1 MITRIGV
8 PSRVNKA
15 NSGFTLIELLLV
27 VAIIGL
33 LAAIAIPQFIA
44 YRTRAID
51 TQMKSDLKNAAMAM
65 ESYFAEF
72 KIYPASVG
80 SISSAGLQANHRYR
94 RLLSLLRRRLRLR
107 SRRALPMDPSRV
119 LHTTAPPA
127 RSIDYRQKFVFVAD
141 SLSLTLTGVKHDSSP
156 SLLSTGEE

>member
-1 MITRIGV
+1 MGV
-8 PSRVNKA
+8 PSSINKT

-33 LAAIAIPQFIA
+33 LAAIAIPQFVV

-51 TQMKSDLKNAAMAM
+51 TQMKNDLKNAAMAM

-80 SISSAGLQANHRYR
+80 SISSAG
-94 RLLSLLRRRLRLR
+94 
-107 SRRALPMDPSRV
+107 
-119 LHTTAPPA
+119 
-127 RSIDYRQKFVFVAD
+127 YRQTSGINLVISVTSPSSF
-141 SLSLTLTGVKHDSSP
+141 TLTASTPNGSQPSFTYDSV
-156 SLLSTGEE
+156 TGTIN

>member
-1 MITRIGV
+1 VLSKVLKTNI
-8 PSRVNKA
+8 
-15 NSGFTLIELLLV
+15 GFTLIELLLV

-80 SISSAGLQANHRYR
+80 SISSAGFRQTNGV
-94 RLLSLLRRRLRLR
+94 
-107 SRRALPMDPSRV
+107 ALAISVVSPSSFT
-119 LHTTAPPA
+119 LTATAPNGSQPSFTYNSA
-127 RSIDYRQKFVFVAD
+127 
-141 SLSLTLTGVKHDSSP
+141 TG
-156 SLLSTGEE
+156 TIN

>member
-1 MITRIGV
+1 LSATIPNNV
-8 PSRVNKA
+8 LSRVIKPR
-15 NSGFTLIELLLV
+15 SGFTLIELLLV

-51 TQMKSDLKNAAMAM
+51 TQMKFDLKNAAMAM

-80 SISSAGLQANHRYR
+80 SISSVGFRQTNGVGLAI
-94 RLLSLLRRRLRLR
+94 SVT
-107 SRRALPMDPSRV
+107 SP
-119 LHTTAPPA
+119 TT
-127 RSIDYRQKFVFVAD
+127 F
-141 SLSLTLTGVKHDSSP
+141 TLTASAPNGSQPSFTYDSN
-156 SLLSTGEE
+156 TGLVN

>member
-1 MITRIGV
+1 MTAWDNAS
-8 PSRVNKA
+8 SRVRK
-15 NSGFTLIELLLV
+15 STGFTLIELLLV
-27 VAIIGL
+27 AAIIGL

-80 SISSAGLQANHRYR
+80 SISSVG
-94 RLLSLLRRRLRLR
+94 
-107 SRRALPMDPSRV
+107 
-119 LHTTAPPA
+119 
-127 RSIDYRQKFVFVAD
+127 YRQTNDIALVISVTSPSSF
-141 SLSLTLTGVKHDSSP
+141 TLTASTPNGSQP
-156 SLLSTGEE
+156 SFTYNSITGTIN

>member
-1 MITRIGV
+1 MPSSINKTIT
-8 PSRVNKA
+8 
-15 NSGFTLIELLLV
+15 GFTLIELLLV

-51 TQMKSDLKNAAMAM
+51 MQMKNDLKNAAMAM

-80 SISSAGLQANHRYR
+80 SVSFAG
-94 RLLSLLRRRLRLR
+94 
-107 SRRALPMDPSRV
+107 
-119 LHTTAPPA
+119 
-127 RSIDYRQKFVFVAD
+127 YRQTSGINLVISVTSPSSF
-141 SLSLTLTGVKHDSSP
+141 TLTASTPNGSQP
-156 SLLSTGEE
+156 SFTYNSVTGTIN

>member
-1 MITRIGV
+1 MPSSINKTIT
-8 PSRVNKA
+8 
-15 NSGFTLIELLLV
+15 GFTLIELLLV

-51 TQMKSDLKNAAMAM
+51 MQMKNDLKNAAMAM

-80 SISSAGLQANHRYR
+80 SVSSAG
-94 RLLSLLRRRLRLR
+94 
-107 SRRALPMDPSRV
+107 
-119 LHTTAPPA
+119 
-127 RSIDYRQKFVFVAD
+127 YRQTSGINLVIFVTSPSSF
-141 SLSLTLTGVKHDSSP
+141 TLTASTPNGSQP
-156 SLLSTGEE
+156 SFTYNSVTGTIN

>member
-1 MITRIGV
+1 MSSRI
-8 PSRVNKA
+8 NKPNA
-15 NSGFTLIELLLV
+15 GFTLIELLLV

-33 LAAIAIPQFIA
+33 LATIAIPQFIA

-80 SISSAGLQANHRYR
+80 SISSVG
-94 RLLSLLRRRLRLR
+94 
-107 SRRALPMDPSRV
+107 
-119 LHTTAPPA
+119 
-127 RSIDYRQKFVFVAD
+127 YRQTNGIALAISVTSPSSF
-141 SLSLTLTGVKHDSSP
+141 TLTASTSNGSQP
-156 SLLSTGEE
+156 SFTYNSATGTIN

>member
-1 MITRIGV
+1 M
-8 PSRVNKA
+8 PSSINKA

-51 TQMKSDLKNAAMAM
+51 TQMKNDLKNAAMAM

-80 SISSAGLQANHRYR
+80 SISFAG
-94 RLLSLLRRRLRLR
+94 
-107 SRRALPMDPSRV
+107 
-119 LHTTAPPA
+119 
-127 RSIDYRQKFVFVAD
+127 YRQTNGI
-141 SLSLTLTGVKHDSSP
+141 SLVISVTSPSSFTLTASTPNGSQP
-156 SLLSTGEE
+156 SFTYNSTTGTIN

>member
-1 MITRIGV
+1 V
-8 PSRVNKA
+8 PSRVNKPNA
-15 NSGFTLIELLLV
+15 GFTLIELLLV

-72 KIYPASVG
+72 KIYPASLG
-80 SISSAGLQANHRYR
+80 SISSVG
-94 RLLSLLRRRLRLR
+94 
-107 SRRALPMDPSRV
+107 
-119 LHTTAPPA
+119 
-127 RSIDYRQKFVFVAD
+127 YRQTNGIALVISVTSPSSF
-141 SLSLTLTGVKHDSSP
+141 TLTASTPNGSQPSFTYSSA
-156 SLLSTGEE
+156 TGTIN

>member
-1 MITRIGV
+1 V
-8 PSRVNKA
+8 LSRVDKP

-80 SISSAGLQANHRYR
+80 SISTAG
-94 RLLSLLRRRLRLR
+94 
-107 SRRALPMDPSRV
+107 
-119 LHTTAPPA
+119 
-127 RSIDYRQKFVFVAD
+127 YRQTNGIALVISVTSRSSF
-141 SLSLTLTGVKHDSSP
+141 TLTASAPNGSQPNFTYDSN
-156 SLLSTGEE
+156 TGLIN

>member
-1 MITRIGV
+1 V
-8 PSRVNKA
+8 PSRVNKPNA
-15 NSGFTLIELLLV
+15 GFTLIELLLV

-80 SISSAGLQANHRYR
+80 SISSVG
-94 RLLSLLRRRLRLR
+94 
-107 SRRALPMDPSRV
+107 
-119 LHTTAPPA
+119 
-127 RSIDYRQKFVFVAD
+127 YRQTNGIALVISVTSQSSF
-141 SLSLTLTGVKHDSSP
+141 TLTASTPNGSQP
-156 SLLSTGEE
+156 SFTYNSTTGTIN

>member
-1 MITRIGV
+1 V
-8 PSRVNKA
+8 PSSISKTIT
-15 NSGFTLIELLLV
+15 GFTLIELLLV

-51 TQMKSDLKNAAMAM
+51 MQMKNDLKNAAMAM

-80 SISSAGLQANHRYR
+80 SVSSAG
-94 RLLSLLRRRLRLR
+94 
-107 SRRALPMDPSRV
+107 
-119 LHTTAPPA
+119 
-127 RSIDYRQKFVFVAD
+127 YRQTSGINLVISVTSPSSF
-141 SLSLTLTGVKHDSSP
+141 TLTASTPNGSQP
-156 SLLSTGEE
+156 SFTYNSVTGLIN

>member
-80 SISSAGLQANHRYR
+80 SISTAG
-94 RLLSLLRRRLRLR
+94 
-107 SRRALPMDPSRV
+107 
-119 LHTTAPPA
+119 
-127 RSIDYRQKFVFVAD
+127 YRQTNGIALVISVTSPASF
-141 SLSLTLTGVKHDSSP
+141 TLTASAPNGSQPNFTYDSN
-156 SLLSTGEE
+156 TGLIN

>member
-1 MITRIGV
+1 V
-8 PSRVNKA
+8 PSRINKPNA
-15 NSGFTLIELLLV
+15 GFTLIELLLV

-80 SISSAGLQANHRYR
+80 KISSAGYTQTNGIVLVI
-94 RLLSLLRRRLRLR
+94 SVT
-107 SRRALPMDPSRV
+107 SPS
-119 LHTTAPPA
+119 
-127 RSIDYRQKFVFVAD
+127 SF
-141 SLSLTLTGVKHDSSP
+141 TLTASTSNGSQP
-156 SLLSTGEE
+156 SFTYNSATGTIN